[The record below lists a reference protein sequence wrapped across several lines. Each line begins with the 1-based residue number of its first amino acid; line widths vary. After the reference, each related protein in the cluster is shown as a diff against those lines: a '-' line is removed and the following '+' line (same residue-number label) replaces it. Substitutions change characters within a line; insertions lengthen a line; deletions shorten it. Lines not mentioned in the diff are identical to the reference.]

1 MSKPTLKIAKVR
13 DMTPT
18 KLSISVAPDL
28 KADLDTYTRL
38 YEDAYGD
45 QQETT
50 ALIPLMLE
58 AFLATDS
65 GFKKAKRE
73 LESAG

>member
-1 MSKPTLKIAKVR
+1 MSKPNLKIAKVR

-18 KLSISVAPDL
+18 KLSISVTPDL
-28 KADLDTYTRL
+28 KADLETYTSL
-38 YEDAYGD
+38 YERAYGD

-73 LESAG
+73 LDSAG

>member
-1 MSKPTLKIAKVR
+1 MSTPTLKIARLK

-18 KLSISVAPDL
+18 KLSINVTPDL
-28 KADLDTYTRL
+28 KTDLETYTRL
-38 YEDAYGD
+38 YERAYGD
-45 QQETT
+45 KQDTT

-58 AFLATDS
+58 AFLAADS

-73 LESAG
+73 LQAAG